1 MAFRL
6 QLSNNNFGD
15 NEKMNTGDIDTLET
29 EAEKAITKL
38 AELAIEH
45 NKDAIEWR
53 RRYNELV
60 SNLSKLCL
68 YDRDIEYKPTSKTNG
83 EDLRLRTLKLLDD
96 IFNSAALLGSG
107 QAEPEL
113 AGRLERLIAE
123 IA

>member
-1 MAFRL
+1 
-6 QLSNNNFGD
+6 
-15 NEKMNTGDIDTLET
+15 MNTGDIDILET

-45 NKDAIEWR
+45 SNDAIEWR
-53 RRYNELV
+53 RRYKELV

-68 YDRDIEYKPTSKTNG
+68 YDRDKENKPANKALDG
-83 EDLRLRTLKLLDD
+83 DLRLRTLSLLDD

-113 AGRLERLIAE
+113 NKRLTRLIAE
-123 IA
+123 IS

>member
-1 MAFRL
+1 
-6 QLSNNNFGD
+6 
-15 NEKMNTGDIDTLET
+15 MNTGDVDKLET

-68 YDRDIEYKPTSKTNG
+68 YDRDIEYRPAPYFSMPFMVNYADGVDGHYCIAKNKSDGIRDYYDAKQEKWCSAGTIY
-83 EDLRLRTLKLLDD
+83 DLGAS
-96 IFNSAALLGSG
+96 I
-107 QAEPEL
+107 
-113 AGRLERLIAE
+113 
-123 IA
+123 

>member
-1 MAFRL
+1 
-6 QLSNNNFGD
+6 
-15 NEKMNTGDIDTLET
+15 MNTGDIDTLET

-38 AELAIEH
+38 AELALEH
-45 NKDAIEWR
+45 SKDAIEWR

-68 YDRDIEYKPTSKTNG
+68 YDRDREHKPTNKSNN
-83 EDLRLRTLKLLDD
+83 EDLRLRTLRLLDD

-113 AGRLERLIAE
+113 SERLTLLIEE